1 MKNYAQHV
9 KEKLLES
16 IQSLVSL
23 KEMFVMHRDKDFTRN
38 RKLSFETLI
47 KQILEM
53 EGNTLAHELR
63 HYFSFSLNMP
73 TVSAFVQ
80 RRALISPDAFLY
92 LFHTFNFAIPF
103 ENLFEGYRLI
113 ACDGTDLNIARN
125 PEDKENYF
133 QSNPDEKGFNLLHL
147 NALYDLCSKR
157 YLDTLIQPGHKENEF
172 RAICQMADRFPY
184 SGKTIF
190 IADRGY
196 ESYNVFAHIERKGVN
211 YLIRVKDKD
220 SNGILGAIQF
230 PETDTFDVDVHKC
243 LTRKQTKEVKA
254 HPEKYQFLPKNST
267 FDFLDLHTNPFYNMD
282 FRVVRL
288 KISEDLYECIIT
300 NLDRN
305 TFPPE
310 KIKELYHMR
319 WGIET
324 SFRDLKHTIGLNH
337 FHSKK
342 VEFIK
347 QEIFARLVLY
357 NFCEAI
363 TSHIVVQ
370 NKPRKHTYQLNFSA
384 AVDVCRQ
391 FLLDRLTLSPPDVEA
406 LLLKYVQPV
415 RNGRHDPRKV
425 KPRSFVSFTY
435 RVA

>member
-1 MKNYAQHV
+1 MAEYAQYV
-9 KEKLLES
+9 KEKLQEV
-16 IQSLVSL
+16 IQSLQSL
-23 KEMFVMHRDKDFTRN
+23 KHLYVQHTEKDFTRD
-38 RKLSFETLI
+38 RKLSFDTMI
-47 KQILEM
+47 KFILEM
-53 EGNTLAHELR
+53 EGSTLGHELR
-63 HYFSFSLNMP
+63 HYFSFALDMP

-80 RRALISPDAFLY
+80 RRSLISPDAFLY
-92 LFHTFNFAIPF
+92 LFHAFNFAVPC
-103 ENLFEGYRLI
+103 EKLFEGYRLV

-125 PEDKENYF
+125 PNDTENYF
-133 QSNPDEKGFNLLHL
+133 QSNPGEKGFNLLHL

-157 YLDTLIQPGHKENEF
+157 YLDALIQPGRKENEF

-196 ESYNVFAHIERKGVN
+196 ESYNVFAHIEKKGLN

-220 SNGILGAIQF
+220 SNGILGAIRL
-230 PETDTFDVDVHKC
+230 PETDTFDIDVHKC
-243 LTRKQTKEVKA
+243 LTRKQTNEIKA
-254 HPEKYQFLPKNST
+254 HPEKYHFLPKNST
-267 FDFLDLHTNPFYNMD
+267 FDFLDLQTNLFYDMD

-288 KISEDLYECIIT
+288 KISDDSYECIIT
-300 NLDRN
+300 NLSKEA
-305 TFPPE
+305 FSSE

-324 SFRDLKHTIGLNH
+324 SFRDLKHTIGLSH

-347 QEIFARLVLY
+347 QEIYARLVLY
-357 NFCEAI
+357 NFCEDI

-370 NKPRKHTYQLNFSA
+370 NKPRKHTYQLDFSA
-384 AVDVCRQ
+384 AVDICRQ
-391 FLLDRLTLSPPDVEA
+391 FLLDRSMLSPPVVKS
-406 LLLKYVQPV
+406 LLLKYIQPV
-415 RNGRHDPRKV
+415 RNGRHDSRKV

>member
-1 MKNYAQHV
+1 MG
-9 KEKLLES
+9 
-16 IQSLVSL
+16 QSVS
-23 KEMFVMHRDKDFTRN
+23 
-38 RKLSFETLI
+38 S
-47 KQILEM
+47 
-53 EGNTLAHELR
+53 
-63 HYFSFSLNMP
+63 
-73 TVSAFVQ
+73 FVQ

-92 LFHTFNFAIPF
+92 LFHTFNFAVPS
-103 ENLFEGYRLI
+103 EKQFEGYRLV

-125 PEDKENYF
+125 PEDCENYF
-133 QSNPDEKGFNLLHL
+133 QSKLGEKGFNLLHL

-157 YLDTLIQPGHKENEF
+157 YLDALIQPGRKENEF
-172 RAICQMADRFPY
+172 CAFCQMTDRFSYP
-184 SGKTIF
+184 GKTIF

-196 ESYNVFAHIERKGVN
+196 ESYNVFAHIERKGLN

-230 PETDTFDVDVHKC
+230 PQTNTFDIDIHKL
-243 LTRKQTKEVKA
+243 LTRKQTNEVKA
-254 HPEKYQFLPKNST
+254 HTEKYHFLPKNSS
-267 FDFLDLHTNPFYNMD
+267 FDFLDLHTNLYYDMD

-288 KISEDLYECIIT
+288 KIAENSYECIII

-310 KIKELYHMR
+310 KIKALYHMR
-319 WGIET
+319 WGIEA
-324 SFRDLKHTIGLNH
+324 SFRDLKHTIGLSH

-347 QEIFARLVLY
+347 QEIYARLVLY

-363 TSHIVVQ
+363 TSHVVVQ
-370 NKPRKHTYQLNFSA
+370 SKHRKHTYQLHFSA
-384 AVDVCRQ
+384 AVDICRQ
-391 FLLDRLTLSPPDVEA
+391 FLLDRSMLSPPDVEA

-415 RNGRHDPRKV
+415 RHGRHAPWKV
-425 KPRSFVSFTY
+425 KTRSFVSFTY

>member
-1 MKNYAQHV
+1 MKNYAQYV
-9 KEKLLES
+9 KDKLMES
-16 IQSLVSL
+16 IKSLETL
-23 KEMFVMHRDKDFTRN
+23 KGMYVRHADKDFTRT
-38 RKLSFETLI
+38 RELPFDTMIKL
-47 KQILEM
+47 ILEM
-53 EGNTLAHELR
+53 EGGTLGHELR
-63 HYFSFSLNMP
+63 HHFSFALNMP

-80 RRALISPDAFLY
+80 RRNLISPDAFLY
-92 LFHTFNFAIPF
+92 LFHAFNFAVPSW
-103 ENLFEGYRLI
+103 NLFEGYRLV
-113 ACDGTDLNIARN
+113 ACDGTDLNIARKPN
-125 PEDKENYF
+125 DKENYF
-133 QSNPDEKGFNLLHL
+133 QSNPREKGYNLLHL

-157 YLDTLIQPGHKENEF
+157 YLDALIQPGRRENEF

-184 SGKTIF
+184 LGKAIL

-196 ESYNVFAHIERKGVN
+196 ESYNVFAHIERKGLN
-211 YLIRVKDKD
+211 YLIRVKDKG
-220 SNGILGAIQF
+220 SNGILGAIHLPQA
-230 PETDTFDVDVHKC
+230 DTFDIDVHKC
-243 LTRKQTKEVKA
+243 LTRKQTNEVKA
-254 HPEKYQFLPKNST
+254 HPDQYHFLPTNST
-267 FDFLDLHTNPFYNMD
+267 FDFLDLHTNLFYDMD

-288 KISEDLYECIIT
+288 KISDDSYECIIT
-300 NLDRN
+300 NLDREA
-305 TFPPE
+305 FPPE

-324 SFRDLKHTIGLNH
+324 SFRDLKHTVGLNH

-363 TSHIVVQ
+363 ASHVVVQ

-384 AVDVCRQ
+384 AVDICRQ
-391 FLLDRLTLSPPDVEA
+391 FLLDRSMLSPPDVEA
-406 LLLKYVQPV
+406 LLLKYIQPV

-425 KPRSFVSFTY
+425 KLRSFVSFTY

>member
-1 MKNYAQHV
+1 MRNYIQYA

-16 IQSLVSL
+16 IQSLASQ
-23 KEMFVMHRDKDFTRN
+23 KKMFVLHQDKDFSRN
-38 RKLSFETLI
+38 RKLPFATMI
-47 KQILEM
+47 KLILEM
-53 EGNTLAHELR
+53 ASNTLEHELR
-63 HYFSFSLNMP
+63 HYYSFSLDMP
-73 TVSAFVQ
+73 TVSSFVQ
-80 RRALISPDAFLY
+80 RRGLISPDAFLY
-92 LFHTFNFAIPF
+92 LFHTFNFAVSS
-103 ENLFEGYRLI
+103 EKQFEGYRLV

-125 PEDKENYF
+125 PEDSENYF
-133 QSNPDEKGFNLLHL
+133 QSKLGEKGFNLLHL

-157 YLDTLIQPGHKENEF
+157 YLDALIQPGRKENEF
-172 RAICQMADRFPY
+172 CAFCQMTDRSSYP
-184 SGKTIF
+184 GKTIF

-196 ESYNVFAHIERKGVN
+196 ESCNVFAHIERKGLN

-220 SNGILGAIQF
+220 SNGILGAIQL
-230 PETDTFDVDVHKC
+230 PQTNIFDIDIHKL
-243 LTRKQTKEVKA
+243 LTRKQINEVKA
-254 HPEKYQFLPKNST
+254 HTEKYHFLPKNSS
-267 FDFLDLHTNPFYNMD
+267 FDFLDLHTNLYYDMN

-288 KISEDLYECIIT
+288 KIAKNSYECIIT

-310 KIKELYHMR
+310 KIKALYHMR

-324 SFRDLKHTIGLNH
+324 SFRDLKHTIGLSH

-347 QEIFARLVLY
+347 QEIYARLVLY

-363 TSHIVVQ
+363 TSHVVVQ
-370 NKPRKHTYQLNFSA
+370 NKHRKHTYQLHFSA
-384 AVDVCRQ
+384 AVDICRQ
-391 FLLDRLTLSPPDVEA
+391 FLLDRSMLSPPDVEA

-415 RNGRHDPRKV
+415 RHGRHDPRKV
-425 KPRSFVSFTY
+425 KTRSFVSFTY

>member
-1 MKNYAQHV
+1 MGEYAQYV
-9 KEKLLES
+9 KDKLQEA
-16 IQSLVSL
+16 IQSLQSL
-23 KEMFVMHRDKDFTRN
+23 KHLYVQHANEDFTRN
-38 RKLSFETLI
+38 RKLSFDTMI
-47 KQILEM
+47 KLILEM
-53 EGNTLAHELR
+53 EGNTLGHELR
-63 HYFSFSLNMP
+63 HYFSFDLDMP

-80 RRALISPDAFLY
+80 RRSLISPDAFLY
-92 LFHTFNFAIPF
+92 LFHTFNFSVSC
-103 ENLFEGYRLI
+103 EKLFEGYRLV

-125 PEDKENYF
+125 PHDAENYF
-133 QSNPDEKGFNLLHL
+133 QSNPGEKGYNLLHL
-147 NALYDLCSKR
+147 NALYDICSKR
-157 YLDTLIQPGHKENEF
+157 YLDALIQSGRKENEF

-196 ESYNVFAHIERKGVN
+196 ESYNVFSHIERKGMN
-211 YLIRVKDKD
+211 YLIRVKDRD
-220 SNGILGAIQF
+220 SNGILGAIEL
-230 PETDTFDVDVHKC
+230 PETDTFDIDVHKC
-243 LTRKQTKEVKA
+243 LTRKQTNEIKA
-254 HPEKYQFLPKNST
+254 HPEKYHFLPKNFT
-267 FDFLDLHTNPFYNMD
+267 FDFLDLHTILFYDMD

-288 KISEDLYECIIT
+288 KTSDDSYECIIT

-305 TFPPE
+305 TFPPK

-319 WGIET
+319 WGIEN

-347 QEIFARLVLY
+347 QEIYARLVLY

-363 TSHIVVQ
+363 TSHIVVC
-370 NKPRKHTYQLNFSA
+370 NKSRKHTYQLNFSA
-384 AVDVCRQ
+384 AVDICRQ
-391 FLLDRLTLSPPDVEA
+391 FLLDRSMLSSPDVEA
-406 LLLKYVQPV
+406 LLLKHVQPI
-415 RNGRHDPRKV
+415 RNARHDPRKV

>member
-1 MKNYAQHV
+1 MGNYAQQV

-16 IQSLVSL
+16 IQSLESL
-23 KEMFVMHRDKDFTRN
+23 KRLFVLHPDKDFTRQ
-38 RKLSFETLI
+38 RELSFETMLKI
-47 KQILEM
+47 ILEM
-53 EGNTLAHELR
+53 EGGTLAHELR
-63 HYFSFSLNMP
+63 HYFSFSVDMP

-80 RRALISPDAFLY
+80 RRSLISPDAFLY
-92 LFHTFNFAIPF
+92 LFHSFNFAIPF
-103 ENLFEGYRLI
+103 EKLFEGYRLI
-113 ACDGTDLNIARN
+113 ACDGTDLNISRN
-125 PEDKENYF
+125 PEDSENYF
-133 QSNPDEKGFNLLHL
+133 QSNPGEKGFNLLHL
-147 NALYDLCSKR
+147 NALYDLCNKR
-157 YLDTLIQPGHKENEF
+157 YLDALIQPGRKKNEF
-172 RAICQMADRFPY
+172 QAICQMADRFPY

-196 ESYNVFAHIERKGVN
+196 ECYNVFAHIERKGLN
-211 YLIRVKDKD
+211 YLIRIKDKD
-220 SNGILGAIQF
+220 SNGILGAIHF
-230 PETDTFDVDVHKC
+230 HDTDTFDIDIHKC

-254 HPEKYQFLPKNST
+254 HPEKYHFLPKNSP
-267 FDFLDLHTNPFYNMD
+267 FDFLDLHTNLYYDMD
-282 FRVVRL
+282 FRAVRL
-288 KISEDLYECIIT
+288 KISDDSYECIIT
-300 NLDRN
+300 NLDRKA
-305 TFPPE
+305 FPPE

-363 TSHIVVQ
+363 ASHVVVR

-384 AVDVCRQ
+384 AVDICRQ
-391 FLLDRLTLSPPDVEA
+391 FLRDRSILSPPDVEA

-415 RNGRHDPRKV
+415 RYGRHDPRKV

>member
-1 MKNYAQHV
+1 MENYAQYV
-9 KEKLLES
+9 KIKLLES
-16 IQSLVSL
+16 IKSLESL
-23 KEMFVMHRDKDFTRN
+23 KRMYVKHTDEDFSRT
-38 RKLSFETLI
+38 RKLTFDTMI
-47 KQILEM
+47 KLILEM
-53 EGNTLAHELR
+53 GGKALGYELR
-63 HYFSFSLNMP
+63 HYFSFALDAP
-73 TVSAFVQ
+73 TASAFIQ
-80 RRALISPDAFLY
+80 RRNLISPDAFLY
-92 LFHTFNFAIPF
+92 LFHAFNFSVPS
-103 ENLFEGYRLI
+103 EKLFEGYRLV

-125 PEDKENYF
+125 PNDKENYF
-133 QSNPDEKGFNLLHL
+133 QSNLGEKGFNLLHL

-157 YLDTLIQPGHKENEF
+157 YLDVLIQPGHKENESH
-172 RAICQMADRFPY
+172 AICQMADRFPY
-184 SGKTIF
+184 SGKALF

-196 ESYNVFAHIERKGVN
+196 ESYNAFAHIERKGLN

-220 SNGILGAIQF
+220 SNGILGAIPL
-230 PETDTFDVDVHKC
+230 PETDTFDIGIHKC
-243 LTRKQTKEVKA
+243 LTRKQTNEIKA
-254 HPEKYQFLPKNST
+254 HPEKYHFLPKTSA
-267 FDFLDLHTNPFYNMD
+267 FDFLDLHTNLFYDMD

-288 KISEDLYECIIT
+288 KLSEDSYECIIT
-300 NLDRN
+300 NLDGEE
-305 TFPPE
+305 FPPE

-347 QEIFARLVLY
+347 QEIYARLVLY

-363 TSHIVVQ
+363 ASHIVVQ

-384 AVDVCRQ
+384 AVDICRQ
-391 FLLDRLTLSPPDVEA
+391 FLLDRSMLSPPDVEA